1 MNTINR
7 IANTSLVKEL
17 KDYIAS
23 YIEDYSEDMRIDEL
37 HQELFNN
44 SCYVVGYY
52 NCKEWLKKHNVCSF
66 DAIEFVQDYEELHFG
81 ETNTKVNSEAITN
94 MLIYIVGEEI
104 LNELEFSDTYL
115 TEETKEYIINELS

>member
-23 YIEDYSEDMRIDEL
+23 YIEDYSDDMRIDEL

-44 SCYVVGYY
+44 SYYVVGYY
-52 NCKEWLKKHNVCSF
+52 NCKEWLRKHNVC
-66 DAIEFVQDYEELHFG
+66 
-81 ETNTKVNSEAITN
+81 IT
-94 MLIYIVGEEI
+94 
-104 LNELEFSDTYL
+104 
-115 TEETKEYIINELS
+115 LSSSRLKHVFLR